1 MQISLLADEAS
12 ADATEFIDLGKGI
25 GIRIIPGYKK
35 QAHLY
40 RHGTLIK
47 AVNLLDKVA
56 MRIFAVEAVELGA
69 VQSRLA
75 DALGITRQTIHNY
88 REIKKHFGTEGLI
101 HGYTVKDTRSKE
113 KQKKLHADKRPQG
126 NKAQQVADIRRH
138 ERLEQSGESV
148 KTEEINFSVES
159 EASPSLSQEEQPFAQ
174 EHNWEAT
181 RYAGV
186 GLYWIAL
193 VTHWKWLQLITDH
206 FGNGWRI
213 FSVFLLMAS
222 QNIRS
227 IEQLKNVHSRE
238 AGRIL
243 GLEKIPSKPIVWEWF
258 YAVASREKARELTTA
273 YFRHQLQAGLVG
285 LWLWFTDGHLLPYTG
300 KSKVHYAFNTQ
311 RRMPV
316 PGRTNQVVTD
326 ASGRIVDFDIQEGKG
341 DMKGCLLALQNKWRD
356 DLPYPPVLVFDREGH
371 DGNFFHQ
378 LIEQGSPFVTWD
390 KHVDSAKL
398 WELDD
403 KEYTTDFTFNGKD
416 YSVFEGIK
424 QFHYGDKEDRQSFTI
439 RRIHLWNRSSKRRT
453 CGLAWS
459 DDSMALSTQDCAEA
473 VLSRWG
479 ASENTFKHI
488 QERHPFH
495 YHPGF
500 KLCESDRQEITNPA
514 IKHKQKEIGRI
525 RKSLARLYKKSS
537 AEKAGNNPGKKRD
550 AIRDEI
556 NHLENQERQCIEERK
571 NLPAKIDVSTLQDYK
586 SFKRIDNEGKY
597 IFDFV
602 TTSVWNA
609 RKKMVNWLGEYYDED
624 NDLVDLFYA
633 ITSAHGWVKN
643 EKDRV
648 TVRLEPIQQPKRRAA
663 QEHFCRKLNS
673 LGAQLPNGKW
683 MIVEV
688 GESPL

>member
-1 MQISLLADEAS
+1 MQRSLLAEGAS
-12 ADATEFIDLGKGI
+12 TAPECIDLGKGI
-25 GIRIIPGYKK
+25 GIRIIPGYKRRA
-35 QAHLY
+35 QLY
-40 RHGTLIK
+40 RHGTHIK
-47 AVNLLDKVA
+47 TVNLLDKVA
-56 MRIFAVEAVELGA
+56 KRIFVVEAVELGA
-69 VQSRLA
+69 IQSRLA

-88 REIKKHFGTEGLI
+88 REIEKHFGAAGLI
-101 HGYTVKDTRSKE
+101 HGYTVKDTLSVE
-113 KQKKLHADKRPQG
+113 TQKQLHADKRPQG
-126 NKAQQVADIRRH
+126 NKAQQVADIRRQ
-138 ERLEQSGESV
+138 ERREQSGEAV
-148 KTEEINFSVES
+148 NTEEINFTAENES
-159 EASPSLSQEEQPFAQ
+159 GSSLRQEEQPFAQ
-174 EHNWEAT
+174 EHNWEST

-186 GLYWIAL
+186 GIYWIAL
-193 VTHWKWLQLITDH
+193 VTHWHWLRLITDH
-206 FGNGWRI
+206 FGHGWRI
-213 FSVFLLMAS
+213 FSVFLLMTS

-258 YAVASREKARELTTA
+258 YTVASKEKAQVLTTA

-341 DMKGCLLALQNKWRD
+341 DMKGCLLALQGKWRD
-356 DLPYPPVLVFDREGH
+356 ELAQSPVLVFDREGH

-378 LIEQGSPFVTWD
+378 LIEQGSPFATWD
-390 KHVDSAKL
+390 KHVDKAKL
-398 WELDD
+398 WEIDD
-403 KEYTTDFTFNGKD
+403 KEYSTDFTFNGKD
-416 YSVFEGIK
+416 YSVFEGVK
-424 QFHYGDKEDRQSFTI
+424 RMHYGDKDHRQSFTL
-439 RRIHLWNRSSKRRT
+439 RRIHLWNRSSRRRT

-459 DDSMALSTQDCAEA
+459 DDAIALSTQDCAEA
-473 VLSRWG
+473 ILSRWG

-500 KLCESDRQEITNPA
+500 KLCKSDRQEITNPA
-514 IKHKQKEIGRI
+514 IKAKQKDIDKI
-525 RKSLARLYKKSS
+525 RKSLAGLYKKSA
-537 AEKAGNNPGKKRD
+537 AEKAGSHPGKKSD
-550 AIRDEI
+550 TIRDEI
-556 NHLENQERQCIEERK
+556 NQLEEQARQCIEERK
-571 NLPAKIDVSTLQDYK
+571 NLPVKIDVSTLQDYK

-597 IFDFV
+597 LFDFV

-609 RKKMVNWLGEYYDED
+609 RKKMVSWLGEYYNEE

-633 ITSAHGWVKN
+633 ITSAQGWVKN

-648 TVRLEPIQQPKRRAA
+648 TVRLEPIGQPKRRAA
-663 QEHFCRKLNS
+663 QENFCRKLNS

-683 MIVEV
+683 MIIEV
-688 GESPL
+688 GNSPL